1 MIEQIVLIVHVL
13 TALAIIGLILLQQ
26 GKGADMG
33 ASFGGGSSQ
42 TVFGAAGGGSVLTK
56 STTLLA
62 TLFFATSLGLAIFAK
77 EKAVSAGMVD
87 IPTPVVQEVPALDQ
101 GEDVPVIPGD
111 DNAAVPSLD
120 TGAEDAPAIPA
131 GN

>member
-1 MIEQIVLIVHVL
+1 MVEQIILVLHVLI
-13 TALAIIGLILLQQ
+13 ALAIIGLILLQQ

-42 TVFGAAGGGSVLTK
+42 TVFGAAGGGSILTK
-56 STTLLA
+56 STALLA

-77 EKAVSAGMVD
+77 EKAVSAGLVD
-87 IPTPVVQEVPALDQ
+87 VPVPVVQEVPAVDQ
-101 GEDVPVIPGD
+101 GSDVPVIPG
-111 DNAAVPSLD
+111 AEATAVD
-120 TGAEDAPAIPA
+120 TGSDDVPAIPA

>member
-1 MIEQIVLIVHVL
+1 MVEQIILVLHVLI
-13 TALAIIGLILLQQ
+13 ALAIIGLILLQQ

-42 TVFGAAGGGSVLTK
+42 TVFGAAGGGSILTK
-56 STTLLA
+56 STALLA

-77 EKAVSAGMVD
+77 EKAVSAGLVD
-87 IPTPVVQEVPALDQ
+87 VPVPVVQEVPAVDQ
-101 GEDVPVIPGD
+101 GSDVPVMPG
-111 DNAAVPSLD
+111 AEATAVD
-120 TGAEDAPAIPA
+120 TGSDDVPAIPA

>member
-1 MIEQIVLIVHVL
+1 MVEQIILVLHVL

-33 ASFGGGSSQ
+33 ASFGGGASQ
-42 TVFGAAGGGSVLTK
+42 TVFGAAGGGSILTK
-56 STTLLA
+56 STALLA

-77 EKAVSAGMVD
+77 EKAISAGMVD
-87 IPTPVVQEVPALDQ
+87 VPVPVVQEVPAIDQ
-101 GEDVPVIPGD
+101 GNDV
-111 DNAAVPSLD
+111 
-120 TGAEDAPAIPA
+120 PAIPGAEAPSADTGSDDVPALPA

>member
-1 MIEQIVLIVHVL
+1 MIEQVVLIVHVL

-77 EKAVSAGMVD
+77 ERAVTAGMVD
-87 IPTPVVQEVPALDQ
+87 IPAPAVQEVPALDQ
-101 GEDVPVIPGD
+101 GDDVPAIPGTESATVPSVDAGAEDVP
-111 DNAAVPSLD
+111 AV
-120 TGAEDAPAIPA
+120 PA